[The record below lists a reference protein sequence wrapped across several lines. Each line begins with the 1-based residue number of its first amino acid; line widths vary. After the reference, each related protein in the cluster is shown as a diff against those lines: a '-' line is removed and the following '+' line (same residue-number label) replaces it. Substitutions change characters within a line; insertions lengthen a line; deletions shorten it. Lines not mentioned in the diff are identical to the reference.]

1 MHLLYESLIL
11 LSLVL
16 FRGSLSFN
24 VVGYMPE
31 WRHEGADFDRLC
43 QHLTHLIFF
52 SLEMTPKGEKV
63 NNHNNN
69 LGLGHEY
76 FFQETLSL
84 RTEYLDLS

>member
-1 MHLLYESLIL
+1 MSQKLFNYVELKVIYFQSFEMHLLYERLIL

-52 SLEMTPKGEKV
+52 SLEMTPKGEV
-63 NNHNNN
+63 
-69 LGLGHEY
+69 LT
-76 FFQETLSL
+76 Q
-84 RTEYLDLS
+84 